1 MQYQYI
7 NEMHVLFQVS
17 SSDLLEADEAIKKL
31 GLAENP
37 EKVNWY
43 RRHHI
48 YTRTIL
54 HYRGGVNYINNI
66 KNNKG

>member
-37 EKVNWY
+37 EKVN
-43 RRHHI
+43 
-48 YTRTIL
+48 
-54 HYRGGVNYINNI
+54 
-66 KNNKG
+66 